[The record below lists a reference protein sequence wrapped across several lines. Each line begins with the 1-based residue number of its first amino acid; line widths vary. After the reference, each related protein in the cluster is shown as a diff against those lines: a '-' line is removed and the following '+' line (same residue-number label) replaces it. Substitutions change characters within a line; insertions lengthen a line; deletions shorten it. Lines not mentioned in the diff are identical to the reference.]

1 MVSALIY
8 VELLVVLAVMGVLG
22 TLVGE
27 LAVDLACL

>member
-27 LAVDLACL
+27 LAVDLTCL